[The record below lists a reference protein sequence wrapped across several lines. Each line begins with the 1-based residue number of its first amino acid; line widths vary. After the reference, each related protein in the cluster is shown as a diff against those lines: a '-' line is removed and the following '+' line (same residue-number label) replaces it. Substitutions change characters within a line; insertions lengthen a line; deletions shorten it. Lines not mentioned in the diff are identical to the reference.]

1 MDVNLFEE
9 IRKDVT
15 RLWLAID
22 MSEQNKFLKNIFDDI
37 GYLEHRVKDLE
48 KELKTKNRRLAE
60 LEVNS
65 KKIEVAE

>member
-1 MDVNLFEE
+1 MDVNLFEQ

-15 RLWLAID
+15 SLWLAID
-22 MSEQNKFLKNIFDDI
+22 MSEQKKFLGNIFDDI

-60 LEVNS
+60 FEVNS

>member
-15 RLWLAID
+15 RLWLAFD
-22 MSEQNKFLKNIFDDI
+22 MSEQKKILKNIFDNI

-65 KKIEVAE
+65 KKVEAAE

>member
-15 RLWLAID
+15 RLWLAFD
-22 MSEQNKFLKNIFDDI
+22 MSEQKKILKNIFDNI

-65 KKIEVAE
+65 KKIEAAE

>member
-15 RLWLAID
+15 RLWLAFD
-22 MSEQNKFLKNIFDDI
+22 MSEQKKFLKNIFDNI
-37 GYLEHRVKDLE
+37 GYLEHQVKDLE

-65 KKIEVAE
+65 KKIEAAE